1 MAERSGDWYSQAKRD
16 LEMASEA
23 LKSGYF
29 EWTCF
34 ISQQAAEKAVK
45 AVFQK
50 YNKNAWGHSVSDLLS
65 ALKEETEVP
74 KNITRGARLLDRFYI
89 PARYPD
95 GFESGIPADYFDEVD
110 AEDAVSCAEEIIR
123 FCGDIL
129 SESCSD

>member
-1 MAERSGDWYSQAKRD
+1 MAERSGDWFSQAERD
-16 LEMASEA
+16 LTMAEVA
-23 LKSGYF
+23 LNSGHY

-34 ISQQAAEKAVK
+34 ISQQATEKAVK

-50 YNKNAWGHSVSDLLS
+50 FNKNAWGHSVSDLLG
-65 ALKEETEVP
+65 ALKEEIDVP
-74 KNITRGARLLDRFYI
+74 KKILRNARLLDRFYI

-110 AEDAVSCAEEIIR
+110 AEDAISSAEEIIR

-129 SESCSD
+129 SEQ